1 MEKKKYEMPQVE
13 VRKLKLD
20 LEMPM
25 ATSVGVTK
33 TESFSNTEMDNL
45 SNRNNVW
52 EDLW

>member
-13 VRKLKLD
+13 VRKLD

>member
-13 VRKLKLD
+13 VRKLD

-33 TESFSNTEMDNL
+33 TESYSNTEMDNL
-45 SNRNNVW
+45 SNRDNVW
-52 EDLW
+52 DMW

>member
-13 VRKLKLD
+13 VRKLD

-25 ATSVGVTK
+25 ATSSVGVTK

-45 SNRNNVW
+45 SNRDNVW
-52 EDLW
+52 DMW